1 MIPPEE
7 SSLDAFDD
15 LLNGSDPWADSS
27 GSFDASHSTWDDGVL
42 DSSPTRVPA
51 KAQASPQSS
60 HTPVASNRSAAGPTP
75 KPSIVSVTAHR
86 TSTDTPVYASSSTQ
100 PDNPLRYLFL
110 DLNSYFASVE
120 QQLNP
125 ELRGKPVAVVPM
137 MVDGTACLA
146 ASYEAKRYGVK
157 TGTRVFEAKKLCP
170 GIQFVK
176 ARHREYI
183 QMHHRV
189 IAAVDAC
196 MPVEQVMSIDEMAC
210 RLSRAELDPAA
221 AVAMAKRI
229 KQSIATRVGECLRCS
244 IGIAPNRFLA
254 KVATDM
260 QKPDG
265 LVVLQ
270 QCDLP
275 DALFKLELQEL
286 CGIGPRMAQRLK
298 NFGIHTVAEL
308 CRRPEH
314 DLEKVWG
321 GIVGRY
327 WYRWLRG
334 YETDHRPTRRRSVG
348 HQHVLGPESR
358 SDAAAYAVAIRLLH
372 KAAARMRHLGYFAQ
386 RMALS
391 VGVWG
396 ERNGAWGAAPGT
408 RKSWSTQVLLEGGKQ
423 DTMTLLSQL
432 KALWETRPPGTPR
445 FVGVTLFELLPATS
459 VTTPLFAQDRQRE
472 KLSKLIDTL
481 DASYGPLTVYTAAM
495 HEARKKA
502 GGGIAFQAVPDL
514 NLPDSIG

>member
-1 MIPPEE
+1 VIPPEE
-7 SSLDAFDD
+7 SFSVDAFDE
-15 LLNGSDPWADSS
+15 LLNGSDPWADLPGPHEPASDQVSEPVRGSVCAKHTPASSAPGPNATRPS
-27 GSFDASHSTWDDGVL
+27 GS
-42 DSSPTRVPA
+42 
-51 KAQASPQSS
+51 
-60 HTPVASNRSAAGPTP
+60 
-75 KPSIVSVTAHR
+75 KPSPVKETEHGAS
-86 TSTDTPVYASSSTQ
+86 SDNPVYASTSTG

-137 MVDGTACLA
+137 LVDSSSCVA
-146 ASYEAKRYGVK
+146 ASYEAKRFGVK
-157 TGTRVFEAKKLCP
+157 TGTRIYEARQMCP
-170 GIQFVK
+170 GIHFVK
-176 ARHREYI
+176 ARHRAYI
-183 QMHHRV
+183 EMHHR
-189 IAAVDAC
+189 IISAVDAC

-221 AVAMAKRI
+221 AVDMAKRI
-229 KQSIATRVGECLRCS
+229 KQSITTRVGECLRCS

-275 DALFKLELQEL
+275 EALFNLELQDM
-286 CGIGPRMAQRLK
+286 CGIGSRMAQRLK

-321 GIVGRY
+321 GVVGRY

-348 HQHVLGPESR
+348 HQHVLGPDSR
-358 SDAAAYAVAIRLLH
+358 SDTGAYAVVIRLLH
-372 KAAARMRHLGYFAQ
+372 KAASRMRHLGYFAQ

-396 ERNGAWGAAPGT
+396 DRNGAWGATPAARRT
-408 RKSWSTQVLLEGGKQ
+408 WSAHVLLEGGKQ
-423 DTMTLLSQL
+423 DTMTLLAALS
-432 KALWETRPPGTPR
+432 KLWESRPAGTPR
-445 FVGVTLFELLPATS
+445 FVGVTLFELLPASS
-459 VTTPLFAQDRQRE
+459 VTAPLFPQDRQRE
-472 KLSKLIDTL
+472 TLSKLIDTL

-502 GGGIAFQAVPDL
+502 GGGIAFQSIPDL
-514 NLPDSIG
+514 QIPDSIG